1 MKPYL
6 NIVVLLV
13 FWYITTFPAS
23 VRYQTTRDEAR
34 QPSVNMVIFLTNE
47 ITQMGYIVYSDAS

>member
-13 FWYITTFPAS
+13 FWYTTTFLAS

-34 QPSVNMVIFLTNE
+34 QPSVNMVIFLTNK
-47 ITQMGYIVYSDAS
+47 ITQIGYIVYSDAS